1 MKHLQKDATRLF
13 AKLGE
18 YVFRETPFPFPHSV
32 ACAYVHATEW
42 MRAIFKN
49 AQRRRALL
57 YGWLQLL
64 PPTSILTTA
73 NTADKLMEYYLQS
86 IAVERSSVRVLA
98 TTIQFNANIVL
109 SKAHFTEQEVDSLL
123 QGTPDKDF
131 DECARGLWLRD
142 FLGVVYDRKWTMY
155 ALVAIQRLIF
165 VQRNYLPM
173 LMNAEHMLQGQGG
186 RPDRM
191 PFL

>member
-1 MKHLQKDATRLF
+1 
-13 AKLGE
+13 
-18 YVFRETPFPFPHSV
+18 
-32 ACAYVHATEW
+32 
-42 MRAIFKN
+42 MRAIFEN
-49 AQRRRALL
+49 VQRRRALL

-64 PPTSILTTA
+64 PPTPVLTSVKTG
-73 NTADKLMEYYLQS
+73 DQVMEYYIRS
-86 IAVERSSVRVLA
+86 IAVEKSGVRVTP

-109 SKAHFTEQEVDSLL
+109 SRTLFADEEVDSIRSSS
-123 QGTPDKDF
+123 DSDAF
-131 DECARGLWLRD
+131 DERARALWLRD

-155 ALVAIQRLIF
+155 ALVAVQRLIF

-191 PFL
+191 PVL